1 MSRQRRNMKPIK
13 VAVLA
18 ALASGTV
25 ACSHVGQDQFDTTIA
40 QVRREVRD
48 GDESL
53 SRSVGSRIDGVD
65 QRVDGVESRMTS
77 LERDVNALAADF
89 DVMVERMETAMRFNT
104 PIFFAFDEAS
114 LNAQDQE
121 MLDRFGHIVQD
132 YYPTAIITVEGFTDA
147 AGSPE
152 YNMRLGQRRAE
163 SVKDYLVTAGQITPD
178 RVRAVSYGE
187 EMKRLI
193 EPAVAGPGDNGW
205 QNRRV
210 VLVIDHSA
218 DSAGQV
224 AASSY

>member
-1 MSRQRRNMKPIK
+1 MSRQRRNLRLIK
-13 VAVLA
+13 VSALAV
-18 ALASGTV
+18 LASGTV
-25 ACSHVGQDQFDTTIA
+25 ACSHVGQDQFDSTIA
-40 QVRREVRD
+40 QVRREARE

-53 SRSVGSRIDGVD
+53 SRSIGSRIDGVD

-89 DVMVERMETAMRFNT
+89 DVMVERMEVAMRFNT
-104 PIFFAFDEAS
+104 PIFFAFDDAA

-121 MLDRFGHIVQD
+121 MLDRFTHIVRD
-132 YYPTAIITVEGFTDA
+132 YYPTAIVTVEGFTDA

-152 YNMRLGQRRAE
+152 YNMRLGQLRAE
-163 SVKDYLVTAGQITPD
+163 SVKDYLVMSGQITPD

-187 EMKRLI
+187 EMQRLI
-193 EPAVAGPGDNGW
+193 EPGVAGPGDDGW

-218 DSAGQV
+218 NSPGQV